1 MALGSTRST
10 RRRWSWLLSLG
21 LLFAFA
27 QMAANAHA
35 ISHFGKD
42 GNGSREGAL
51 VHAQCELCLIGA
63 AIGGAAPL
71 PEPPSLRHPL
81 LGVDEPG
88 YDFGRRW
95 ARHQRCSLFAFIM
108 QLLLRQF
115 LKV

>member
-1 MALGSTRST
+1 MALGSSRST
-10 RRRWSWLLSLG
+10 SRRWSWLLALG

-63 AIGGAAPL
+63 AIGGAAPP
-71 PEPPSLRHPL
+71 PEPASIGDPR
-81 LGVDEPG
+81 LGDVAIVVASVPVRDVALALAYRSRAPP
-88 YDFGRRW
+88 
-95 ARHQRCSLFAFIM
+95 AAQR
-108 QLLLRQF
+108 
-115 LKV
+115 

>member
-10 RRRWSWLLSLG
+10 SRRWSWLLALG

-27 QMAANAHA
+27 QLAANAHA

-71 PEPPSLRHPL
+71 PEPPSLRHPPL
-81 LGVDEPG
+81 DDVAIAVVFAPVRDVAPALAYRSRAPP
-88 YDFGRRW
+88 
-95 ARHQRCSLFAFIM
+95 AAQR
-108 QLLLRQF
+108 
-115 LKV
+115 

>member
-1 MALGSTRST
+1 MAFGSTRST

-27 QMAANAHA
+27 QAAANAHA

-42 GNGSREGAL
+42 GSGPRHGAL

-71 PEPPSLRHPL
+71 PEPPSLAHPA
-81 LGVDEPG
+81 LGDVAVAVVSAPVRDV
-88 YDFGRRW
+88 
-95 ARHQRCSLFAFIM
+95 ARALAYRSRAPPAAQR
-108 QLLLRQF
+108 
-115 LKV
+115 